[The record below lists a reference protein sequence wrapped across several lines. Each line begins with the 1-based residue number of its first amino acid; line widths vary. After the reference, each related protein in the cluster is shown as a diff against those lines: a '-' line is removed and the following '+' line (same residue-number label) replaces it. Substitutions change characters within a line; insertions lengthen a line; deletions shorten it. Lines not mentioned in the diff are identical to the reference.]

1 MSIEATFN
9 AVVFDVGGVLLDWN
23 PRHLYRKLFADDV
36 ASMEAF
42 LAEICT
48 PEWHAKHDLGRRYE
62 DSCAELAEAHP
73 AHAELIWA
81 WALRNDEMVAG
92 PIHGTI
98 DIVAELRARG
108 IRLYVLSNMEAET
121 FPRRLE
127 TYPFLG
133 WFDGYV
139 ISGLEGVGKPDER
152 IFRRLLERFDLEAAR
167 TLFVDDSAA
176 NVDAARNVGMQ
187 ALLFESPEQLRKRLT
202 IERLLESLPA

>member
-1 MSIEATFN
+1 MSGEASVD

-23 PRHLYRKLFADDV
+23 PRHLYRKLFADD
-36 ASMEAF
+36 AAAMETF
-42 LAEICT
+42 LSTICT

-62 DSCAELAEAHP
+62 DSCAELAAAHP

-81 WALRNDEMVAG
+81 WALRNEEMVAG

-108 IRLYVLSNMEAET
+108 IRRFVLSNMEAET

-127 TYPFLG
+127 RYPFLS

-152 IFRRLLERFDLEAAR
+152 IFRRLLERFGLEASRTLFIDDGAANVEAAR
-167 TLFVDDSAA
+167 SAGMRAVLFDSP
-176 NVDAARNVGMQ
+176 D
-187 ALLFESPEQLRKRLT
+187 QLRARLT
-202 IERLLESLPA
+202 LERLLEPAPA